1 MSGKMPSFSFLD
13 VVYDGDEDVFD
24 KLVLYSSIY
33 AVWVLNVE
41 AELRSVWGE
50 PHVFYP
56 VNRSPAVIEDFLREF
71 RLAFH
76 WLTPFFEIPLHSPPP
91 SPTAPDSG

>member
-1 MSGKMPSFSFLD
+1 MPSFSFLD
-13 VVYDGDEDVFD
+13 VVYDGDEYVFD

-71 RLAFH
+71 RAISKNF
-76 WLTPFFEIPLHSPPP
+76 LTSFVFSWNPPP
-91 SPTAPDSG
+91 ERSFNTS

>member
-1 MSGKMPSFSFLD
+1 MPSFSFLD
-13 VVYDGDEDVFD
+13 VVYDGDEYVFD

-71 RLAFH
+71 RAISKNF
-76 WLTPFFEIPLHSPPP
+76 LTSFVFSRNPPP
-91 SPTAPDSG
+91 ERSFNTS